1 MLTQDE
7 AERLIALEKRFED
20 VVDFVYLPEPG
31 RNLTIPLVS
40 IDERESFLL
49 DVRCGRRRQDDPPYD
64 RWRLQLRYGSEVL
77 IRLETG
83 GPPHFNPDDAPSRRL
98 SRYAGQWVD
107 TPHIQR
113 YVEGEDDPWAF
124 PTPDEFTTLD
134 DIVVTWRE
142 FLDYCNTMETP
153 SLMGDF

>member
-20 VVDFVYLPEPG
+20 AVDFLLLPEPG
-31 RNLTIPLVS
+31 QNLTIPLVS
-40 IDERESFLL
+40 LDEQESFLVA
-49 DVRCGRRRQDDPPYD
+49 VRRGRRQQDDPPYD
-64 RWRLQLRYGSEVL
+64 RWRLQLRYGNEVL

-83 GPPHFNPDDAPSRRL
+83 GPPHFNPDEAPSRRL
-98 SRYAGQWVD
+98 SRYAGQLMQA
-107 TPHIQR
+107 PHIQI

-124 PTPDEFTTLD
+124 PPPDEFTALD

-142 FLDYCNTMETP
+142 FLGYCSIVDTP